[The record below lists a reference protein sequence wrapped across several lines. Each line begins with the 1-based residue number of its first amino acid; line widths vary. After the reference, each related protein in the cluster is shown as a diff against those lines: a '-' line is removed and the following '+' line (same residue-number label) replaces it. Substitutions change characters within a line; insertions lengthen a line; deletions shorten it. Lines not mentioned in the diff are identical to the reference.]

1 MAQNLST
8 KLENLFQKSTWSAF
22 QIDAP
27 VEITQS
33 TKEIFGDYQCNSAL
47 KFAKTLGKNP
57 REVAEELIKHL
68 QDEDHLIKK
77 MEIAG
82 PGFIN
87 IHIDPAYLEKEL
99 FALYKDPKLGVQKP
113 SQREKIICEFSSPN
127 IAKAMHVGH
136 LRSTIIGDSLARL
149 FEFLDHDVLRLN
161 HVGDWGTQFGMLI
174 AYLKMFHKAVLE
186 EKSETSIED
195 LMEWY
200 KASKKKFD
208 DSPEFKKLAQEEVVK
223 LQGGDKNS
231 LSAWAHICA
240 ISRKGFEEIYHLL
253 NVHLNERGESFY
265 NPYLKEVVSEF
276 EKKGL
281 VTVDEGAKCLF
292 LDGYQ
297 NKEGDPLPLIVQ
309 KSDGGYNYATTDLA
323 GFKYRIEHDEAK
335 RIIIVTDIGQ
345 STHFKMVHDAL
356 VKANIIDPK
365 KIVFNH
371 VPFGL
376 VLSPEG
382 KKFKTREGETERL
395 VDLLDES
402 VIAAR
407 KLLEERD
414 VDDLE
419 ESAKTL
425 GIGAVKYADLSC
437 NRLKDYTFS
446 YERMLK
452 FEGNTVAFILYAY
465 VRINSIQK
473 KLNSPIS
480 DTKLLFS
487 HPSEFALALHLRR
500 FGEALKQMDE
510 ELLPNRLTD
519 YLYQLAEKFHSF
531 FRDCRVE
538 GSENQTSRLFLCDYT
553 KKVIAQGLDILGIK
567 TLDKM

>member
-1 MAQNLST
+1 MTQNLST
-8 KLENLFQKSTWSAF
+8 KLATLFQKSTWDAF
-22 QIDAP
+22 QINDP

-57 REVAEELIKHL
+57 RDVASQMMNSIKDEEN
-68 QDEDHLIKK
+68 LIKK

-87 IHIDPAYLEKEL
+87 IHINPEYLEKEL
-99 FALYKDPKLGVQKP
+99 LELYNDPKLGIERP
-113 SQREKIICEFSSPN
+113 SKKEKIICEFSSPN

-174 AYLKMFHKAVLE
+174 AYLKMFHPLVLH
-186 EKSETSIED
+186 EKTETLIED

-208 DSPEFKKLAQEEVVK
+208 DSPEFKKTAQEEVVK
-223 LQGGDKNS
+223 LQGGDPDS
-231 LSAWAHICA
+231 LSAWAHICD
-240 ISRKGFEEIYHLL
+240 ISRKAFGEIYNLL
-253 NVHLNERGESFY
+253 DVHLNERGESFY
-265 NPYLKEVVSEF
+265 NPYLKEVVSDF

-281 VTVDEGAKCLF
+281 VVVDNGAKCLF
-292 LDGYQ
+292 LDGYH
-297 NKEGDPLPLIVQ
+297 NKEGDPLPLIIQ

-323 GFKYRIEHDEAK
+323 GFKYRIEHDHAK

-345 STHFKMVHDAL
+345 SIHFKMVYDAAL
-356 VKANIIDPK
+356 KAEIIDPK
-365 KIVFNH
+365 KIKFDH

-395 VDLLDES
+395 IDLLDES
-402 VIAAR
+402 VIAAK
-407 KLLEERD
+407 KLLEERE
-414 VDDLE
+414 VEDLE
-419 ESAKTL
+419 ASAKIL

-437 NRLKDYTFS
+437 NRVKDYTFS

-465 VRINSIQK
+465 VRIKSIQK
-473 KLNSPIS
+473 KLGSNVKEGKIHF
-480 DTKLLFS
+480 T

-500 FGEALKQMDE
+500 FGEAIKQMDT

-519 YLYQLAEKFHSF
+519 YLYHLAEKFHSF

-538 GSENQTSRLFLCDYT
+538 GSKEEAQRLFLCNFT
-553 KKVIAQGLDILGIK
+553 EKMISTGLNILGIK
-567 TLDKM
+567 TLSKM

>member
-1 MAQNLST
+1 MTQNLST
-8 KLENLFQKSTWSAF
+8 KLANLFQKSALSAF
-22 QIDAP
+22 QIEDP
-27 VEITQS
+27 VEITES

-47 KFAKTLGKNP
+47 KFAKTVSKNP
-57 REVAEELIKHL
+57 RDVAEELIKHL
-68 QDEDHLIKK
+68 KDDEHLIKK
-77 MEIAG
+77 MELAG

-87 IHIDPAYLEKEL
+87 IHINPAYLEKEL
-99 FALYKDPKLGVQKP
+99 FDIYNDPKLGIERP
-113 SQREKIICEFSSPN
+113 SRKQKIICEFSSPN

-174 AYLKMFHKAVLE
+174 AYLKMFHKRVLE
-186 EKSETSIED
+186 EKTETPIED

-208 DSPEFKKLAQEEVVK
+208 ESPEFKKSAQEEVVK
-223 LQGGDKNS
+223 LQGGDKDS
-231 LSAWAHICA
+231 LSAWAHICD
-240 ISRKGFEEIYHLL
+240 ISRKAFEEIYNLL
-253 NVHLNERGESFY
+253 DVHLNERGESFY

-281 VTVDEGAKCLF
+281 VALDHGAKCLF
-292 LDGYQ
+292 LDGYK
-297 NKEGDPLPLIVQ
+297 NKEGDPLPLIIQ
-309 KSDGGYNYATTDLA
+309 KSDGGYNYSTTDLA
-323 GFKYRIEHDEAK
+323 GFKYRIEEDLAE
-335 RIIIVTDIGQ
+335 RIVIVTDIGQ
-345 STHFKMVHDAL
+345 STHFKMVYDAAL
-356 VKANIIDPK
+356 KADIIDPNRV
-365 KIVFNH
+365 VFNH

-395 VDLLDES
+395 VDLLEES
-402 VIAAR
+402 IVAAR
-407 KLLEERD
+407 KLLEGRD

-419 ESAKTL
+419 TSAKTL

-437 NRLKDYTFS
+437 NRVKDYTFS

-473 KLNSPIS
+473 KLNAPVLP
-480 DTKLLFS
+480 TKLTLL

-500 FGEALKQMDE
+500 FGEALKQMDV

-519 YLYQLAEKFHSF
+519 YLYHLAEKFHSF

-538 GSENQTSRLFLCDYT
+538 GSENQATRLFLCDFT
-553 KKVIAQGLDILGIK
+553 KKMIAQGLEILGIK
-567 TLDKM
+567 TLPKM

>member
-1 MAQNLST
+1 MTQNLSS
-8 KLENLFQKSTWSAF
+8 KLANLFQKSAWEAF
-22 QIDAP
+22 QLNDP

-47 KFAKTLGKNP
+47 KFAKNLSKNP
-57 REVAEELIKHL
+57 RDVAAQMMNSIKDEEN
-68 QDEDHLIKK
+68 LIKK

-87 IHIDPAYLEKEL
+87 IHINPEYLEKEL
-99 FALYKDPKLGVQKP
+99 LEIYKDPKLGIERP
-113 SQREKIICEFSSPN
+113 SRKEKIICEFSSPN
-127 IAKAMHVGH
+127 IAKSMHVGH

-174 AYLKMFHKAVLE
+174 AYLKMFHPHILHEKTETPIE
-186 EKSETSIED
+186 E

-208 DSPEFKKLAQEEVVK
+208 DSPEFKKTAQEEVVK
-223 LQGGDKNS
+223 LQGGNPDS
-231 LSAWAHICA
+231 LSAWSHICD
-240 ISRKGFEEIYHLL
+240 ISRKAFQEIYNLL
-253 NVHLNERGESFY
+253 DVHLNERGESFY

-281 VTVDEGAKCLF
+281 VVVDSGAKCLF

-297 NKEGDPLPLIVQ
+297 NKEGDPLPLIIQ

-323 GFKYRIEHDEAK
+323 GFKYRVEHDHAE

-345 STHFKMVHDAL
+345 SIHFQMVYDAAL
-356 VKANIIDPK
+356 KAEIINPLKTKFD
-365 KIVFNH
+365 H

-395 VDLLDES
+395 IDLLDES
-402 VIAAR
+402 VIAAK
-407 KLLEERD
+407 KLLEARE
-414 VDDLE
+414 VEDLE
-419 ESAKTL
+419 TSAKIL

-437 NRLKDYTFS
+437 NRVKDYTFS

-465 VRINSIQK
+465 VRIKSIQK
-473 KLNSPIS
+473 RLGSDVKEGKL
-480 DTKLLFS
+480 TFT
-487 HPSEFALALHLRR
+487 HPSEYALALHLRR
-500 FGEALKQMDE
+500 FGEAVKQMDL

-519 YLYQLAEKFHSF
+519 YLYHLAEKFHSF

-538 GSENQTSRLFLCDYT
+538 GSEEEITRLFLCNFT
-553 KKVIAQGLDILGIK
+553 GKMIAQGLDILGIK
-567 TLDKM
+567 TLSKM